1 MFIVRK
7 QRAMTGYTCIKATD
21 AIKQKKDN
29 IFKGMNRSI
38 AIFSVG

>member
-21 AIKQKKDN
+21 AIKQKKK
-29 IFKGMNRSI
+29 ITFLKE
-38 AIFSVG
+38 